1 MQFAFEKIVDGEQVV
16 ETYSDENQE
25 NFRIMFN
32 TNHRENFDI
41 FHKNQTGL
49 GIGRIVKHS
58 VNLKNRQIIN
68 CSNAEY
74 YTMILVLKEPESLE
88 KSIR

>member
-32 TNHRENFDI
+32 SSHRENFDI
-41 FHKNQTGL
+41 FHKNQTGP
-49 GIGRIVKHS
+49 GIGRVVRHS
-58 VNLKNRQIIN
+58 VNLKRSQIIN

-74 YTMILVLKEPESLE
+74 YTMLLVFKEPESLE
-88 KSIR
+88 KGIR